1 MKIEE
6 LFIRRLLRKIQPD
19 LEKTKS
25 SLKIAESKIQEA
37 KELFQSEFFNQVI
50 ISAYTCMFHS
60 ARALL
65 YKEGI
70 QEKSHFAVCE
80 YLCEKYNHLIPRNL
94 LNSFENYKNERHEAL
109 YGFDYEAKKED
120 AESAIEDAEQFSI
133 KIKEILRL

>member
-1 MKIEE
+1 MKVEE
-6 LFIRRLLRKIQPD
+6 LFKNRLLRRIIPN
-19 LEKTKS
+19 LEKTKN
-25 SLKIAESKIQEA
+25 SLKIAECKIQEA

-80 YLCEKYNHLIPRNL
+80 YLNEEYNHLIPREL
-94 LNSFENYKNERHEAL
+94 LNSFKNYKNERHEAL
-109 YGFDYEAKKED
+109 YGFDYEAKRED
-120 AESAIEDAEQFSI
+120 AESAIEDAELFLI
-133 KIKEILRL
+133 KIKEILKT